1 MNILKSILISCFVI
15 SLFISCGGDD
25 KTIIDDEDPNGGGN
39 SGGGTEQPVTP
50 ADPKWWGTEVIAPT
64 LADSAFCYYNR
75 AFLLDRLNSKDGR
88 IYYRHQQGT
97 KDWSYYWNHALI
109 ILMVED
115 RYQCVGDES
124 VKPLLSELLYSF
136 LEHEKN
142 PATNDT
148 HDWTWN
154 IFTDD
159 LLWAG
164 LAFIRG
170 YQITGEPR
178 FLEQAEWDWNHLYK
192 QAYDNTY
199 GGGLWWSVNKES
211 KSGLSNN
218 PAVSMACYLYEAT
231 GKEMYLQ
238 RAKELFEWLY
248 THLYQ
253 PTGGV
258 DENISGPEPGKL
270 TNSYNVYNIGAFV
283 EACNALYQITKEP
296 IYAETAKQCIKYV
309 MTECVTNEGI
319 MSAHRYD
326 GSWESEFS
334 RGMGLFVHENNL
346 WNYKTTYTKDRKP
359 ITYYDWMKLNAT
371 LSWKRRN
378 NDNLTWNEWA
388 VRTPD
393 APVDA
398 PLKRKVWSALEM
410 VSMVVMNQVTPETN
424 PMGTFGGIK
433 KNEARLED

>member
-1 MNILKSILISCFVI
+1 MNTLKKLFICCLVVP
-15 SLFISCGGDD
+15 LFISCGSDD
-25 KTIIDDEDPNGGGN
+25 EPIIDDGGGNGGGE
-39 SGGGTEQPVTP
+39 TEQPVTP
-50 ADPKWWGTEVIAPT
+50 ADPKWWGTDVIAST
-64 LADSAFCYYNR
+64 LADSSFCYYNR
-75 AFLLDRLNSKDGR
+75 AFLLNRLNSKDGS
-88 IYYRHQQGT
+88 IYYRQQQESLEQ
-97 KDWSYYWNHALI
+97 SYFWNCALI

-115 RYQCVGDES
+115 RYQCMKDVS
-124 VKPLLSELLYSF
+124 VKPLISELLYSF
-136 LEHEKN
+136 LNNNKN
-142 PATNDT
+142 SATNDT

-170 YQITGEPR
+170 YQITGEAR
-178 FLEQAEWDWNHLYK
+178 FLEQAEWDWNHLYN
-192 QAYDNTY
+192 QAYDETY

-231 GKEMYLQ
+231 GKEIYLQ

-283 EACNALYQITKEP
+283 EACNALYRITKEP
-296 IYAETAKQCIKYV
+296 IYAETAKQSIKYV
-309 MTECVTNEGI
+309 MTECVTDEGI
-319 MSAHRYD
+319 MSAYRYD
-326 GSWESEFS
+326 GSWESEFA
-334 RGMGLFVHENNL
+334 RGMGLFVRDNNL
-346 WNYKTTYTKDRKP
+346 WNYKTTYTKSRKP
-359 ITYYDWMKLNAT
+359 ITYYDWMKLNAK
-371 LSWKRRN
+371 LAWERRN
-378 NDNLTWNEWA
+378 SDNLTWNEWSKP
-388 VRTPD
+388 TPD
-393 APVDA
+393 KPVDA
-398 PLKRKVWSALEM
+398 PKNRKVWSALEM

-424 PMGTFGGIK
+424 PMIAS
-433 KNEARLED
+433 E

>member
-1 MNILKSILISCFVI
+1 MNILKELFICCLVAT
-15 SLFISCGGDD
+15 LFISCGSDD
-25 KTIIDDEDPNGGGN
+25 EPIIDDGGGNGGGD
-39 SGGGTEQPVTP
+39 TEQPVIP
-50 ADPKWWGTEVIAPT
+50 ADPKWWGTDEIAST
-64 LADSAFCYYNR
+64 LADSSFCYYNR
-75 AFLLDRLNSKDGR
+75 AFLLNRLNSKDGS
-88 IYYRHQQGT
+88 IYYRHQQESLEQ
-97 KDWSYYWNHALI
+97 SYFWNCALI

-115 RYQCVGDES
+115 RYQCMKDES
-124 VKPLLSELLYSF
+124 VKPLISELLYSF
-136 LEHEKN
+136 LNNNKN
-142 PATNDT
+142 SATNDT

-170 YQITGEPR
+170 YQITGEAR
-178 FLEQAEWDWNHLYK
+178 FLEQAEWDWNHLYN
-192 QAYDNTY
+192 QAYDETY

-270 TNSYNVYNIGAFV
+270 THSYNVYNIGAFV
-283 EACNALYQITKEP
+283 EACNALYRITKEP
-296 IYAETAKQCIKYV
+296 IYAETAKQSIKYV
-309 MTECVTNEGI
+309 MTECVTDEGI

-326 GSWESEFS
+326 GSWESEFA
-334 RGMGLFVHENNL
+334 RGMGLFVRDHNL
-346 WNYKTTYTKDRKP
+346 WNYETTYTKSRKP
-359 ITYYDWMKLNAT
+359 ITYYDWMKLNAK
-371 LSWKRRN
+371 LAWERRN
-378 NDNLTWNEWA
+378 SDNLTWNEWSKL
-388 VRTPD
+388 TPD
-393 APVDA
+393 TPVDA
-398 PLKRKVWSALEM
+398 PKNRKVWSALEM

-424 PMGTFGGIK
+424 PMVTS
-433 KNEARLED
+433 D

>member
-1 MNILKSILISCFVI
+1 MNILKELFICCLVVP
-15 SLFISCGGDD
+15 LFISCGSDD
-25 KTIIDDEDPNGGGN
+25 EPIIDDGGGNGGGE
-39 SGGGTEQPVTP
+39 TEQPVTP
-50 ADPKWWGTEVIAPT
+50 ADPKWWGTDVIAST
-64 LADSAFCYYNR
+64 LADSSFCYYNR
-75 AFLLDRLNSKDGR
+75 AFLLNRLNSKDGS
-88 IYYRHQQGT
+88 IYYRQQQESLEQ
-97 KDWSYYWNHALI
+97 SYFWNCALI

-115 RYQCVGDES
+115 RYQCMKDES
-124 VKPLLSELLYSF
+124 VKPLISELLYSF
-136 LEHEKN
+136 LNNNKN
-142 PATNDT
+142 SATNDT

-170 YQITGEPR
+170 YQITGEAR
-178 FLEQAEWDWNHLYK
+178 FLEQAEWDWNHLYN
-192 QAYDNTY
+192 QAYDETY

-231 GKEMYLQ
+231 GKDIYLQ

-283 EACNALYQITKEP
+283 EACNSLYRITKEP
-296 IYAETAKQCIKYV
+296 IYAETAKQSIKYV
-309 MTECVTNEGI
+309 MTECVTDEGI

-326 GSWESEFS
+326 GSWESEFA
-334 RGMGLFVHENNL
+334 RGMGLFVRDNNL
-346 WNYKTTYTKDRKP
+346 WNYETTYTKSRKP
-359 ITYYDWMKLNAT
+359 ITYYDWMKLNAK
-371 LSWKRRN
+371 LAWERRN
-378 NDNLTWNEWA
+378 GDNLTWNEWSKP
-388 VRTPD
+388 TPD
-393 APVDA
+393 VPVDA
-398 PLKRKVWSALEM
+398 PSNRKVWSALEM

-424 PMGTFGGIK
+424 PLVTS
-433 KNEARLED
+433 E